1 MFYAAVVL
9 GLGFYSSVL
18 VTLTRKDT
26 FKRNHAH
33 IERKYGKAHR
43 EAFGEDT
50 KINKFGYPDMG
61 NNIFAELLPYQ
72 DWVKMNNVQRMH
84 EAGYEYA
91 LVLLPNAFIASLC
104 FPKIT
109 TYLLGFYAL
118 ARFNHINA
126 YTGPRGYNGAV
137 IHEELIRFYLVCMLG
152 TAFFSA
158 FKLTFGIGPV

>member
-1 MFYAAVVL
+1 MFYTAVVL

-26 FKRNHAH
+26 FKRNYAH

-72 DWVKMNNVQRMH
+72 DWVKMNNV
-84 EAGYEYA
+84 
-91 LVLLPNAFIASLC
+91 
-104 FPKIT
+104 
-109 TYLLGFYAL
+109 
-118 ARFNHINA
+118 
-126 YTGPRGYNGAV
+126 
-137 IHEELIRFYLVCMLG
+137 
-152 TAFFSA
+152 
-158 FKLTFGIGPV
+158 